1 MSLRTF
7 VISWEEV
14 RISTLTGVWKKLILS
29 LVNDLEEFK
38 PLVEEGVADV
48 VEIARQLEFKVEPE
62 ELLRSHDETNEGL
75 LLMDK

>member
-1 MSLRTF
+1 M
-7 VISWEEV
+7 
-14 RISTLTGVWKKLILS
+14 ILS